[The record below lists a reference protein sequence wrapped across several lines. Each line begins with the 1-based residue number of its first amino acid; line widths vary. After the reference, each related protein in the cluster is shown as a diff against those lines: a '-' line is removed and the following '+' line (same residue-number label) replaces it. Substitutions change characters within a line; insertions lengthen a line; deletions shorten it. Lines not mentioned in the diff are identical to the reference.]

1 MSVILT
7 YCVTSTDFFAAALK
21 DPLFFPFEIIDESEG

>member
-7 YCVTSTDFFAAALK
+7 YCVTSADFFAAVLK